1 MGSGSVL
8 VLGPAHQPSRKG
20 ALALRSCQEEEDLRR
35 KWYLLGEQKLRAQRA
50 VAMERRYQAQNRK
63 VGTGD
68 S

>member
-1 MGSGSVL
+1 M
-8 VLGPAHQPSRKG
+8 
-20 ALALRSCQEEEDLRR
+20 ALRSCQEEEDLRKR

-50 VAMERRYQAQNRK
+50 VVMERRYQAQNKK

>member
-1 MGSGSVL
+1 M
-8 VLGPAHQPSRKG
+8 
-20 ALALRSCQEEEDLRR
+20 ALRSCQEEEDLRKR

-50 VAMERRYQAQNRK
+50 VVMERRYQAQNRK

>member
-1 MGSGSVL
+1 MLLLSFKSSL
-8 VLGPAHQPSRKG
+8 P
-20 ALALRSCQEEEDLRR
+20 LRSCLGEEDLRKR

-50 VAMERRYQAQNRK
+50 VVMERRYQAQNKK